1 MKIKY
6 YETKLSW
13 KAAVEQAKAEG
24 HRFLGLT
31 WNAACFDDLIIARLF
46 D

>member
-1 MKIKY
+1 MTIKT

-24 HRFLGLT
+24 HIFLGLT
-31 WNAACFDDLIIARLF
+31 CNAACFKDLIIVRAY
-46 D
+46 